1 MSKIGVGLNIDVTK
15 IEKARLVEGKKG
27 TYLDMTVE
35 GKKGTY
41 LDMTVFIDL
50 DEQDQYGNNGMIVH
64 AKQKGEEGKTPILG
78 NAKIFWREDG
88 GSSAPVTQVDNNM
101 DSFDDDSIPF

>member
-15 IEKARLVEGKKG
+15 IEKARL
-27 TYLDMTVE
+27 VE

-64 AKQKGEEGKTPILG
+64 AKQKGEEGQTPILG

-101 DSFDDDSIPF
+101 DSFDDDIPF

>member
-27 TYLDMTVE
+27 TYLDMTA
-35 GKKGTY
+35 
-41 LDMTVFIDL
+41 FIDL

-64 AKQKGEEGKTPILG
+64 AKQKGEEGQTPILG
-78 NAKIFWREDG
+78 NAKIFWSDREDSVQQASG
-88 GSSAPVTQVDNNM
+88 NKAQNNPTY
-101 DSFDDDSIPF
+101 DSFDSDIPF

>member
-1 MSKIGVGLNIDVTK
+1 MRKIGLKLSVNLEK
-15 IEKARLVEGKKG
+15 IEKARLFKG
-27 TYLDMTVE
+27 Q
-35 GKKGTY
+35 KGTY
-41 LDMTVFIDL
+41 LDMTVFVDL

-64 AKQKGEEGKTPILG
+64 AKQKGEEGQTPILG

>member
-1 MSKIGVGLNIDVTK
+1 MSKIGVGLNINMDK
-15 IEKARLVEGKKG
+15 IEDARLIK
-27 TYLDMTVE
+27 

-50 DEQDQYGNNGMIVH
+50 DEQDQYGHNGMIVH
-64 AKQKGEEGKTPILG
+64 AKQKGEEGQTPILG

-101 DSFDDDSIPF
+101 DSFDDDIPF